1 METISL
7 DDLSRIFTEIPFNR
21 MLGLQVDAIEETQ
34 ITMSFAMKPELIG
47 NFMHGILHGGVI
59 SSVIDMAGGVA
70 AISSAMRKHQDK
82 GVAELKSML
91 GKAST
96 INLHIN
102 YVNPGKGE
110 RFIVRSSILR
120 SGNKICFTNSE
131 MHNEAGA
138 LIATGAG
145 TYLVG

>member
-1 METISL
+1 METLSL
-7 DDLSRIFTEIPFNR
+7 DNLTKIFSDIPFNR
-21 MLGLQVDAIEETQ
+21 MLGLRVDAIETDH
-34 ITMSFAMKPELIG
+34 IVMSFVMKPELIG
-47 NFMHGILHGGVI
+47 NFVHGILHGGVI

-70 AISSAMRKHQDK
+70 AIASTVRKLEEK
-82 GVAELKSML
+82 GITELKNVL

-102 YVNPGKGE
+102 YLNPGKGE
-110 RFIVRSSILR
+110 KFIATARILR
-120 SGNKICFTNSE
+120 SGNKICFTQSE
-131 MHNEAGA
+131 LHNEVGL